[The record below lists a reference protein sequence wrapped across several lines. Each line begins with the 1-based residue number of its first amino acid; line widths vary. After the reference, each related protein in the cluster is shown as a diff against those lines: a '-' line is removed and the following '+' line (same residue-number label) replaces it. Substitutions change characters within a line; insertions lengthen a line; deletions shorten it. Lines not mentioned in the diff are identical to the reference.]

1 MIYPASSDCLQRAG
15 WGAATLKLAGFI
27 WRNNVAA
34 LFLQMWSKKTHEFP
48 ADFPFNILSIFL
60 PYGCQCSSV
69 RVCGLS
75 RPSVRAIFPAG
86 DDGAVGVPFAK
97 SCFSRLFVT
106 GRRVWS
112 PCTPLLSRTCP
123 RSFVGLVVLRRCCR
137 LSGRP
142 LYSWGLAAHTS
153 WLFFQHTDA
162 CVMCDVWERERVSIF
177 LQEILHGPGGS
188 FEWPPQVALW
198 ERLPL
203 KELEAE
209 CYRCRGP
216 ETLPWLITYTIGD
229 STWLKDHL
237 WVDLWFSPSFLE
249 GGGLMIRHV
258 RFDNWWVVELFFLGV
273 TYAIRDYGLTLGTPI
288 NQLPSRHPCEKRW
301 TLEQLPPLFG
311 SSNNLKCLLLPPWH
325 EIH

>member
-1 MIYPASSDCLQRAG
+1 MKSRWLVRKPPFPLGTGSTNDLPCFLRLPPESWLGCSYFETGRVH
-15 WGAATLKLAGFI
+15 LKEQCCCFVPP
-27 WRNNVAA
+27 NVIE
-34 LFLQMWSKKTHEFP
+34 KTHEFP

-162 CVMCDVWERERVSIF
+162 CVMCDV
-177 LQEILHGPGGS
+177 
-188 FEWPPQVALW
+188 
-198 ERLPL
+198 
-203 KELEAE
+203 
-209 CYRCRGP
+209 
-216 ETLPWLITYTIGD
+216 
-229 STWLKDHL
+229 
-237 WVDLWFSPSFLE
+237 
-249 GGGLMIRHV
+249 
-258 RFDNWWVVELFFLGV
+258 
-273 TYAIRDYGLTLGTPI
+273 
-288 NQLPSRHPCEKRW
+288 
-301 TLEQLPPLFG
+301 
-311 SSNNLKCLLLPPWH
+311 
-325 EIH
+325 